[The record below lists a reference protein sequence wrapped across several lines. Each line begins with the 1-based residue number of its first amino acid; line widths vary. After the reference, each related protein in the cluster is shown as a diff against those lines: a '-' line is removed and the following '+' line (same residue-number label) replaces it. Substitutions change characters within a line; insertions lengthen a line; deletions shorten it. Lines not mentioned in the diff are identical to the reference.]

1 MSGKVIAIYCAA
13 ESGGALSAQSS
24 ATLEA
29 GRGIVGDR
37 YWGRDPDAQITLVD
51 ADVIDRI
58 NAETGWSLA
67 PEQTRRNVVTRGVD
81 LNRWERGRFRI
92 GDAVLEGVELCE
104 PCAGLGALLA
114 TADRSAAQVV
124 RALAHRGG
132 VRARI
137 VVGGRIRPGDVV
149 CDLVRQPGSG
159 SAPPRK

>member
-1 MSGKVIAIYCAA
+1 MSGEVVAIYCASSSGA
-13 ESGGALSAQSS
+13 EVEARSE

-37 YWGRDPDAQITLVD
+37 YWGQDPDAQITLVD

-58 NAETGWSLA
+58 NARTGWSLT

-92 GDAVLEGVELCE
+92 GDVELEGVELCE

-114 TADRSAAQVV
+114 TPDRSAAEVV

-132 VRARI
+132 LRARI
-137 VVGGRIRPGDVV
+137 LVGGHVRPGDAVS
-149 CDLVRQPGSG
+149 DLEG
-159 SAPPRK
+159 